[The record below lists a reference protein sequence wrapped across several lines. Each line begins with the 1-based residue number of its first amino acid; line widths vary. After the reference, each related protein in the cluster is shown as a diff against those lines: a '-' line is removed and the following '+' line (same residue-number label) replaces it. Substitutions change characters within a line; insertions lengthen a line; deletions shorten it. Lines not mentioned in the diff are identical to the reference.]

1 MGPSRSTVGEWST
14 GEWFG
19 RVAAA
24 TVHVERKVAHMTT
37 TASAVGKRIGTAP
50 WDNSGLRDRL
60 PEEPVDRRAVELEL
74 QRLVFV
80 RHEEP
85 KTRRSRRLRQRRVL
99 AAHAKL
105 HPVERRTT
113 VAR

>member
-1 MGPSRSTVGEWST
+1 MTTS
-14 GEWFG
+14 
-19 RVAAA
+19 A
-24 TVHVERKVAHMTT
+24 TT
-37 TASAVGKRIGTAP
+37 TASTIEERKGTAP
-50 WDNSGLRDRL
+50 WNNSGLRDRL

-80 RHEEP
+80 RQEEP
-85 KTRRSRRLRQRRVL
+85 KTRRSRRLRQRRVR

>member
-1 MGPSRSTVGEWST
+1 MTTNATTTTSTIE
-14 GEWFG
+14 
-19 RVAAA
+19 
-24 TVHVERKVAHMTT
+24 ERK
-37 TASAVGKRIGTAP
+37 GTAP
-50 WDNSGLRDRL
+50 WNNSGLRDRL

-80 RHEEP
+80 RQEEP
-85 KTRRSRRLRQRRVL
+85 KTRRSRRLRQRRVR